1 MEPFIREATPE
12 TPGVILNKNENEFLM
27 EGKSFPEEAR
37 SFFQPMIDWLK
48 EYVKE
53 PNEKT
58 EFKINMEY
66 YNTAS
71 SKMILE
77 VLKII
82 KDLHKNGGQ
91 VEVLWHYPED
101 DEDML
106 EAGEDYEEILQIP
119 FKYVV
124 IDED

>member
-1 MEPFIREATPE
+1 MEALVHEATPE
-12 TPGVILNKNENEFLM
+12 TPSVILDKEKNQFKM

-37 SFFQPMIDWLK
+37 SFYQPIIEWLK
-48 EYVKE
+48 DYIKD

-58 EFKINMEY
+58 SFNINMEY

-77 VLKII
+77 VLKVL
-82 KDLHKNGGQ
+82 KDLHKNGGE
-91 VEVLWHYPED
+91 VEILWHYPED

-124 IDED
+124 TDED

>member
-1 MEPFIREATPE
+1 MEPLVREATPE
-12 TPGVILNKNENEFLM
+12 TPSVVLDKDNNKFEM
-27 EGKSFPEEAR
+27 QGKSFPEEAR

-48 EYVKE
+48 EYIQD

-82 KDLHKNGGQ
+82 KELHKNGNK
-91 VEVLWHYPED
+91 VEVQWHYPED

-106 EAGEDYEEILQIP
+106 EAGEDYEEILQVP